1 MGKQAKPKPHLQYG
15 RCPRSFLEIGEKPV
29 GNRVVIKFGGA
40 DLSSCEKI
48 QHAAKMVA
56 EAPYKEIVVVV
67 SAMGKMTDSL
77 VNTVSQIGNVTDAD
91 YAEIISMGERTSARI
106 FSSALKAIGINA
118 EPFDPVNDN
127 WPIIT
132 DSNFRDAK
140 PDMEK
145 TTHLSQ
151 KFIAPLLGTAI
162 PVVCGFLGKDVNGK
176 VTTLGRGGS
185 DTTAML
191 LAKCLDADEVILVKE
206 TSGVLSADPKMVPEA
221 RPLNK
226 LDIHEMF
233 DLAQG
238 GAKIVKPEALKYKL
252 PNQTLRIVN
261 FSSGSLAADGT
272 EITGSFTLN
281 SAEMSSHEGLLAIN
295 VVCEVSTENLRAIF
309 QALNQNPVYGV
320 SSGRRSITVL
330 TSDGNVN
337 ETMNRLHRTQS
348 FKAIS
353 HRENVAMLQ
362 ISHPMFIDSPGG
374 VAKISSA
381 LSQQSINIIEITTS
395 KATINV
401 FIEESQLKRAKEAIS
416 NVFKT

>member
-1 MGKQAKPKPHLQYG
+1 
-15 RCPRSFLEIGEKPV
+15 
-29 GNRVVIKFGGA
+29 
-40 DLSSCEKI
+40 
-48 QHAAKMVA
+48 
-56 EAPYKEIVVVV
+56 
-67 SAMGKMTDSL
+67 MTDSL
-77 VNTVSQIGNVTDAD
+77 VNTVSQIGNVNDAD
-91 YAEIISMGERTSARI
+91 YAEIISMGERASARV
-106 FSSALKAIGINA
+106 FCSALRARGAKADL
-118 EPFDPVNDN
+118 FDPVNYN
-127 WPIIT
+127 WPVIT
-132 DSNFRDAK
+132 DSNFRNAK
-140 PDMEK
+140 PDLEK
-145 TTHLSQ
+145 TTLLMQ
-151 KFIAPLLGTAI
+151 KFITPLLGNTIA
-162 PVVCGFLGKDVNGK
+162 VVCGFLGKDENGR

-191 LAKCLDADEVILVKE
+191 LAKCLEADEVILVKE
-206 TSGVLSADPKMVPEA
+206 TSGVLSADPKIVPEA
-221 RPLNK
+221 KPLNK

-238 GAKIVKPEALKYKL
+238 GAKIVKTEALKYKL

-295 VVCEVSTENLRAIF
+295 VVCEVNTENLKAIF
-309 QALNQNPVYGV
+309 QALSQNPLYGV
-320 SSGRRSITVL
+320 SSGRKSITVL

-337 ETMNRLHRTQS
+337 DVINRLHRTQG

-401 FIEESQLKRAKEAIS
+401 FIEESQLKRAREAIN